1 MSRRSPARSADRSPE
16 VLILGINYSPEHTGI
31 APYTAAMCRGLA
43 RSGVSPRVITTHPHY
58 PDWKVKPGY
67 GQWSRS
73 EQVDE
78 VAVRRLRHYVPNPP
92 KGMRRLASEVTFG
105 ARATAARWGAPDAI
119 VLVSPAMISSAMA
132 ALKAKLSRP
141 DTPLIVWVQDLYAQG
156 MAETGQGGRAARI
169 LAAIEGRLLRS
180 ADRVVVIHDRFADAI
195 AKDFGVDRERIT
207 VVRNWTHLPPLPAVD
222 VAAARQRFGWL
233 PDETVVL
240 HTGNMGVKQG
250 LVNVIN
256 TARLADHRQA
266 PVRFVLVG
274 DGGERERLQSLARGA
289 EAIQF
294 IPPLDND
301 DYAAALTSAD
311 ILLVNELAGVAEM
324 AVPSKLTSYFSA
336 GRPVIAAT
344 DLNGITASEIRAA
357 EAGRVV
363 PADDPKAL
371 LNAAL
376 ELRNTP
382 DIAAALGANGQRY
395 RQTVLNEET
404 AIEKFAGM
412 LQEVTRIGDRD
423 SSSVPAR

>member
-1 MSRRSPARSADRSPE
+1 M
-16 VLILGINYSPEHTGI
+16 GINYAPEHTGI
-31 APYTAAMCRGLA
+31 APYTAAMSRGLA
-43 RSGVSPRVITTHPHY
+43 RRGVSPRVITTHPHY
-58 PDWKVKPGY
+58 PDWKVRPGY

-73 EQVDE
+73 EQIDAVD
-78 VAVRRLRHYVPNPP
+78 VRRLRHYVPNPP

-105 ARATAARWGAPDAI
+105 ARAAGARWGSADAI

-132 ALKAKLSRP
+132 ALKAKVTRRS
-141 DTPLIVWVQDLYAQG
+141 TPLIVWVQDLYAQG
-156 MAETGQGGRAARI
+156 MTETGQGGRAARI

-195 AKDFGVDRERIT
+195 VNDFGVDRERIT
-207 VVRNWTHLPPLPAVD
+207 VVRNWTHLPNLPAVD

-250 LVNVIN
+250 LMNVIN

-294 IPPLDND
+294 IPPLDNV
-301 DYAAALTSAD
+301 DYASALTGAD

-344 DLNGITASEIRAA
+344 DLNGITASEIRTA

-363 PADDPKAL
+363 PADDPEAL
-371 LNAAL
+371 LGAAL
-376 ELRNTP
+376 DLRANPEVATT
-382 DIAAALGANGQRY
+382 LGANGLRY
-395 RQTVLNEET
+395 RQTVLDEEA
-404 AIEKFAGM
+404 AIKKFASM
-412 LQEVTRIGDRD
+412 LRDVTKIGDREVQPT
-423 SSSVPAR
+423 SSR